1 MKSIQKLKPMT
12 YNRYLRTYQLLNSPD
27 KVTSYV
33 SNGCF
38 MMYRDGEPI
47 LAKQELE
54 QYQREE
60 KENPLNK
67 HWYEL
72 KFVPF
77 KMFELREIFNK
88 GSMEFNHINKC

>member
-1 MKSIQKLKPMT
+1 MS
-12 YNRYLRTYQLLNSPD
+12 YNRCLKTYPLLNSPD
-27 KVTSYV
+27 KVTRYV

-47 LAKQELE
+47 LTKEELE
-54 QYQREE
+54 QYNSNEQEQ
-60 KENPLNK
+60 PFNK

-77 KMFELREIFNK
+77 KMFELREIFDK
-88 GSMEFNHINKC
+88 GIVEFNHINKC